1 MAIDAHIDPEVTS
14 QANITEVIQ
23 SQQPPLEDVPKP
35 PTNDAT
41 HFLPIDPSA

>member
-23 SQQPPLEDVPKP
+23 SQQPPLEDVPKL
-35 PTNDAT
+35 PTDDAT
-41 HFLPIDPSA
+41 HFPPIDPSV